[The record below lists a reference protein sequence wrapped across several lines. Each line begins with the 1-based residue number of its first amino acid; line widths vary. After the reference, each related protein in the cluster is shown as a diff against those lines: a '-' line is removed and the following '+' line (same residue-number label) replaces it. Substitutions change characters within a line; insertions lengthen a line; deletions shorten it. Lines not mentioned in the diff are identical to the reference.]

1 MSKICYNICIPYFFE
16 TQTQLLGVS
25 KKRANIFLTTRRNT
39 TMENTMKKAFNWWN
53 SKGVPFIRNYIYP
66 AIDSLFES
74 LIHAFKISWVSIL
87 CLFCLYYLS
96 RNGYLDEVPAIKWL
110 VESTVRLIDW
120 IFAVIKDFLGIT
132 VNAPVSP
139 FSLFRPLQDWLKYI
153 FAI

>member
-1 MSKICYNICIPYFFE
+1 MYTVFFWNSNPIVRSFKKESKHY
-16 TQTQLLGVS
+16 
-25 KKRANIFLTTRRNT
+25 LTTRRKT

-53 SKGVPFIRNYIYP
+53 SKGVPFIRNYVYP
-66 AIDSLFES
+66 AINALFES

-96 RNGYLDEVPAIKWL
+96 KNGYLDEVPAIKWL
-110 VESTVRLIDW
+110 VESAVRLIDW
-120 IFAVIKDFLGIT
+120 VFAVIKDFLGFS